1 MFGAISLYESASTAV
16 TQGQSCQGMIWAKFH
31 SLLLSLLFHFCY
43 PLDSLSPIDGAK
55 LSGLTFEAAIGNE
68 HSISRLGSVTPANLR
83 NILYGAEVGNKES
96 LYFFGLLKL
105 YGISVPRDEQVA
117 SDSFRKAG
125 DLGHPEAATAL
136 GTMLSNGIGGRKDY
150 SAAVTAFRTGIQ
162 LGDKNALWLL
172 GK

>member
-1 MFGAISLYESASTAV
+1 
-16 TQGQSCQGMIWAKFH
+16 MIWATFPYF
-31 SLLLSLLFHFCY
+31 LLGLLFHLCS
-43 PLDSLSPIDGAK
+43 PLDSLSLIDGAK

-68 HSISRLGSVTPANLR
+68 HSISRIGSVTPENLR
-83 NILYGAEVGNKES
+83 NILYGVESGNKES

-105 YGISVPRDEQVA
+105 YGISVLRDEQVA
-117 SDSFRKAG
+117 SDSFRRAG

-150 SAAVTAFRTGIQ
+150 SAAVIAFRIGIQ
-162 LGDKNALWLL
+162 LGDRNALWLL

>member
-1 MFGAISLYESASTAV
+1 
-16 TQGQSCQGMIWAKFH
+16 MIWITFPYI
-31 SLLLSLLFHFCY
+31 LLGLLFHLCC
-43 PLDSLSPIDGAK
+43 PLDSLSLIDGTK

-68 HSISRLGSVTPANLR
+68 HSISRIGSVTPENLR
-83 NILYGAEVGNKES
+83 NILYGVESGNKES

-117 SDSFRKAG
+117 SDSFRRAG

-150 SAAVTAFRTGIQ
+150 SAAVIAFRIGIQ
-162 LGDKNALWLL
+162 LGDRNALWLL